1 MKSLPSNFFSTPA
14 IRYGGPKAAKAMAF
28 RHYNPDEVV
37 DGRTMKEHLRFS
49 IAYWHSFR
57 GAGSDPFGPGT
68 IRRPWEKGTD
78 PVSIAKVRMDA
89 AFEFFQKIRAPFW
102 CFHDR
107 DIAPEGRTLAES
119 NRNLD
124 KLVAHAKDLQKATG
138 VKLLWGTANLFSNP
152 RFMCGAATNPD
163 AHVFA
168 YAAAQVKKALDVTKQ
183 LGGENYVFWGG
194 REGYETLLNTD
205 LKREQAHLAAFMHM
219 ALDYAKS
226 IGFQGQFLIE
236 PKPKEPTKHQYDFDV
251 ASGIAFLRTYGLEK
265 HFKFNIETNH
275 ATLAGHTF
283 QHEIEVAAAQ
293 GMLGSIDANAGD
305 LLLGWDTDQFNTD
318 VKELTLAMVSIL
330 RAGGLGSGGFNF
342 DAKLRRPSIDAEDLF
357 HAHIGGMDAYAL
369 AFKLA
374 RQVLADGKFEQFIK
388 ERYASYDTGY
398 GRDIEKRRTGF
409 RELNKLVLNKLG
421 EPKPRSGKQEY
432 LENLLMSYLHG

>member
-1 MKSLPSNFFSTPA
+1 MSKSYFPKIRPIAFEGAASTNPL
-14 IRYGGPKAAKAMAF
+14 AF
-28 RHYNPDEVV
+28 RHYNPDELI
-37 DGRTMKEHLRFS
+37 DGKKLKDHLRFS

-57 GAGSDPFGPGT
+57 GVGADPFGPGT
-68 IRRPWEKGTD
+68 IVRPWEKGSD
-78 PVSIAKVRMDA
+78 AIGIAKKRMEA
-89 AFEFFQKIRAPFW
+89 AFEFFVKIRAPFY

-124 KLVAHAKDLQKATG
+124 KIVAHAKQLQKATG

-152 RFMCGAATNPD
+152 RYMCGAATNPD

-168 YAAAQVKKALDVTKQ
+168 YAAAQVKKALEVTKA

-194 REGYETLLNTD
+194 REGYETLLNTN
-205 LKREQAHLAAFMHM
+205 LKREQEHLAAFLHM
-219 ALDYAKS
+219 AVAYAKE
-226 IGFQGQFLIE
+226 IDFTGQFLIE

-251 ASGIAFLRTYGLEK
+251 ASGIAFLRTFGLEK

-283 QHEIEVAAAQ
+283 QHEIEVAAAA
-293 GMLGSIDANAGD
+293 GLLGSIDANAGD

-318 VKELTLAMVSIL
+318 VKELTLAMLSIL
-330 RAGGLGSGGFNF
+330 KAGGLGSGGLNF
-342 DAKLRRPSIDAEDLF
+342 DAKLRRPSIDPEDLF

-374 RQVLADGKFEQFIK
+374 RHIRAEGKLEQFVTA
-388 ERYASYDTGY
+388 RYASYDSGF
-398 GRDIEKRRTGF
+398 GKEIERRKTGF
-409 RELNKLVLNKLG
+409 RELEKLILTKLG
-421 EPKPRSGKQEY
+421 EPKPKSGKQEY
-432 LENLLMSYLHG
+432 LENLLTSYLHR